1 MAAPTGCAWR
11 RGFLIVLGVDFG
23 QQRTGV
29 AVCDPMGILATP
41 LCVIEAGRRK
51 LVAQLCEIA
60 KERRAEKFV
69 LGLPLRT
76 DGSKGDKAIEC
87 EALAEQLRAQS
98 GLPVELW
105 DERFSTVI
113 AHQNLGAAGRRAK
126 DRKGIIDAA
135 AAVVIL
141 QSYLDRRTAP

>member
-1 MAAPTGCAWR
+1 MI
-11 RGFLIVLGVDFG
+11 LLGIDYG

-41 LCVIEAGRRK
+41 VGVIETTGRRK

-60 KERRAEKFV
+60 KERKAEKFV

-76 DGSKGDKAIEC
+76 DGSKGDKALAC
-87 EALAEQLRAQS
+87 EELAEVLRRES
-98 GLPVELW
+98 GLVVELW
-105 DERFSTVI
+105 DERFSSVV
-113 AHQNLGAAGRRAK
+113 AHQNLGAAGVRAK
-126 DRKGIIDAA
+126 NRKGIIDAA

-141 QSYLDRRTAP
+141 QSYLDR